1 MHFRLTGLDRTEFAS
16 LFGLDD
22 AELARRGARR
32 CVVDAKPGYP
42 DRIELRDLEPGEA
55 ALLVNYV
62 HQPGDSPFRSS
73 HAIYV
78 GERSRERFD
87 AVDRLPEMLRLRP
100 ISLRAFD
107 AAHMLRDALLAEGDD
122 VESALRD
129 LLGDPRHAYVHLHF
143 ARAGC
148 YAARAVRA

>member
-62 HQPGDSPFRSS
+62 HQPGDSPFRSR

-78 GERSRERFD
+78 GERSRERYD
-87 AVDRLPEMLRLRP
+87 AVDRLTAAGRTARRLHEGMLEWRLAGLP
-100 ISLRAFD
+100 V
-107 AAHMLRDALLAEGDD
+107 DD
-122 VESALRD
+122 GVA
-129 LLGDPRHAYVHLHF
+129 
-143 ARAGC
+143 
-148 YAARAVRA
+148 

>member
-1 MHFRLTGLDRTEFAS
+1 MHYRLTGLDRTEFVP

-22 AELARRGARR
+22 AGLARRGARR
-32 CVVDAKPGYP
+32 CIVDARPGFP
-42 DRIELRDLEPGEA
+42 DRIELRDLEPGEV

-62 HQPGDSPFRSS
+62 HQPGDSPFRAS

-78 GERSRERFD
+78 GERSLERYD
-87 AVDRLPEMLRLRP
+87 AVDRLPDMLRLRP

-107 AAHMLRDALLAEGDD
+107 ATHMLRDAVLAEGDD
-122 VESALRD
+122 VESALRA
-129 LLGDPRHAYVHLHF
+129 LLDDPRHDYVHLHF